1 MFEGNKDD
9 KVKGR
14 SLILVIWVEVGTGVG
29 PCDGVSSG
37 SYVLKLE
44 ESGERYSI
52 TTGGVEW
59 S

>member
-29 PCDGVSSG
+29 PCDGISAG
-37 SYVLKLE
+37 SYVLNWKNRVRDIL
-44 ESGERYSI
+44 
-52 TTGGVEW
+52 
-59 S
+59 